1 MAVLL
6 NSGSD
11 REVKGL
17 ESELIVTIVNVVL
30 VLVSCFA
37 GAKWALAKSK
47 AKQLT
52 TLLSKITVAA
62 EDDAVSDDEFQ
73 GIVAAAKALID
84 SS

>member
-1 MAVLL
+1 M
-6 NSGSD
+6 
-11 REVKGL
+11 

-62 EDDAVSDDEFQ
+62 EDDAISEDEWQ
-73 GIVAAAKALID
+73 DIVAAAKAVVN